1 MRVLVE
7 QMKDRKLDLT
17 DGIKVGDKRG
27 WVQVI
32 ADSDEPVLHIY
43 AEGTDLERLRRA
55 GDRDARPGRGNH
67 RRRGG
72 RGRSVAAQLID
83 PR

>member
-7 QMKDRKLDLT
+7 QMKDRQLDLT

-43 AEGTDLERLRRA
+43 AEGSDVEISGELETEMHTLVEGIIGAEA
-55 GDRDARPGRGNH
+55 GAGAP
-67 RRRGG
+67 
-72 RGRSVAAQLID
+72 S
-83 PR
+83 PSS

>member
-7 QMKDRKLDLT
+7 QMKDRQLDLT
-17 DGIKVGDKRG
+17 DGIKVGDERG

-43 AEGTDLERLRRA
+43 AEGRDLELSGELETEMRTVVEGIIGAEASAVVLS
-55 GDRDARPGRGNH
+55 P
-67 RRRGG
+67 
-72 RGRSVAAQLID
+72 SS
-83 PR
+83 